1 MLQVTILQPSYSNL
15 TQSTKKKHKNS
26 ARQPSL
32 FEIPRPPSSLRDAEQ
47 KGTLPANLQ
56 LNSTPTSNLAICLES
71 TKKSI
76 INMILFCK
84 MT

>member
-15 TQSTKKKHKNS
+15 TQSTKKKPKNS
-26 ARQPSL
+26 AKQHSL
-32 FEIPRPPSSLRDAEQ
+32 FVIPRPLSSLRDAGPR
-47 KGTLPANLQ
+47 GTLPASLQ
-56 LNSTPTSNLAICLES
+56 LNSTPTSNLAIYLES

-76 INMILFCK
+76 INTILFCK